1 MAKDELIDDRVSL
14 NQCQKAVDALHAYV
28 SEVAAKK
35 AETQLLPDVEQAFW
49 LTIALKKQPQGSSLK
64 VYSIPIAHPIV
75 DPRKESVCL
84 FTKDPQRTYKD
95 LLADNNI
102 RFISK
107 VIDISKLKGKY
118 KAFDARRALLKEHG
132 LFLADDRVI
141 PLLPKLLGSKFFQA
155 KKQPLPVNITR
166 KNLKTELE
174 RAVSSTYM
182 PSIRGSTLSVRVGKI
197 SQTAAQVV
205 ANIKTALPVIAS
217 KINGGWD
224 NVQSIGLK
232 TSMSAYLPIWTC
244 SLDDSKDGRW
254 ASLAADDEEE
264 SDFEGD
270 EDEED
275 DEDEEEE
282 DEEEDG
288 VDDVEDVGMI
298 GDDEESDSS
307 GIVQKIKATGKKR
320 AADLDGDND
329 ADETPKKKKKSKKS
343 SDVFKAVDEPPKSQK
358 SKSIASAPA
367 KQKSAPVSTTEDA
380 STSKV
385 TGPKTLSEYNLP
397 ATKKAPTPAEKP
409 STKQKSAKTTDIKD
423 TTQPPDSSAP
433 KKQKGEKEKKSA
445 TATTSKSISE
455 ITSTPAES
463 VPAPAKKTKKSDAA
477 APEAASPTATSAS
490 TTKKT
495 TEKKAKKDGSAVV
508 AAEEKS
514 ASKKEKKKK
523 DLASPED
530 VPQEISTVDSDEK
543 SKKKKEKKSKSSDAD
558 DGMAAVV
565 VAEEEHSKEKK
576 KQKKEKKASDAN
588 AATLEGD
595 DAMDIDAEHVSDKK
609 AKKTK
614 VAQEEGSTAY
624 SLSNDDLKQKKSKAP
639 GEKKKSKV
647 VKSDSKGKK
656 KWVIPG
662 LF

>member
-182 PSIRGSTLSVRVGKI
+182 PSIRGTTLSVRVGKI

-244 SLDDSKDGRW
+244 SLDDSKEGRW

-264 SDFEGD
+264 SEFEGD

-275 DEDEEEE
+275 EDEDEEEE

-288 VDDVEDVGMI
+288 
-298 GDDEESDSS
+298 
-307 GIVQKIKATGKKR
+307 
-320 AADLDGDND
+320 
-329 ADETPKKKKKSKKS
+329 
-343 SDVFKAVDEPPKSQK
+343 
-358 SKSIASAPA
+358 
-367 KQKSAPVSTTEDA
+367 
-380 STSKV
+380 
-385 TGPKTLSEYNLP
+385 
-397 ATKKAPTPAEKP
+397 
-409 STKQKSAKTTDIKD
+409 
-423 TTQPPDSSAP
+423 
-433 KKQKGEKEKKSA
+433 SA
-445 TATTSKSISE
+445 TATTSKSTSE
-455 ITSTPAES
+455 STSTPAEP

-495 TEKKAKKDGSAVV
+495 TEKKAKKDGSA
-508 AAEEKS
+508 
-514 ASKKEKKKK
+514 
-523 DLASPED
+523 
-530 VPQEISTVDSDEK
+530 
-543 SKKKKEKKSKSSDAD
+543 
-558 DGMAAVV
+558 
-565 VAEEEHSKEKK
+565 
-576 KQKKEKKASDAN
+576 
-588 AATLEGD
+588 
-595 DAMDIDAEHVSDKK
+595 
-609 AKKTK
+609 
-614 VAQEEGSTAY
+614 EEGSTAY

>member
-141 PLLPKLLGSKFFQA
+141 PLLPKLLGSKFFRA

-264 SDFEGD
+264 SEFEGD

-329 ADETPKKKKKSKKS
+329 ADETPKKKKSKKS
-343 SDVFKAVDEPPKSQK
+343 SDVLKAVDVPQKSQK

-367 KQKSAPVSTTEDA
+367 KQKSAPISTTEDA

-385 TGPKTLSEYNLP
+385 AGPKTSSAHDLP
-397 ATKKAPTPAEKP
+397 ATNKALAPAEKP
-409 STKQKSAKTTDIKD
+409 STKQKSAKTTDTKD
-423 TTQPPDSSAP
+423 TTQPADSSAP
-433 KKQKGEKEKKSA
+433 KKQKGEKKEKKSA
-445 TATTSKSISE
+445 TATTSKSTSE
-455 ITSTPAES
+455 STSTPAGP

-595 DAMDIDAEHVSDKK
+595 DAMDIDAEHLSDKK

>member
-141 PLLPKLLGSKFFQA
+141 PLLPKLLGSKFFRA

-264 SDFEGD
+264 SEFEGD

-275 DEDEEEE
+275 EDE

-329 ADETPKKKKKSKKS
+329 ADETPKKKKSKKS
-343 SDVFKAVDEPPKSQK
+343 SDVLKTVDVPPKSQK

-367 KQKSAPVSTTEDA
+367 KQKFAPVSTTEDA

-385 TGPKTLSEYNLP
+385 TGPKTSSAHDLP
-397 ATKKAPTPAEKP
+397 ATKKAPAPAEKP
-409 STKQKSAKTTDIKD
+409 STQQKSAKTTDIKD
-423 TTQPPDSSAP
+423 TIQPPDSSAP
-433 KKQKGEKEKKSA
+433 KKQKGEKKEKKSA

-455 ITSTPAES
+455 ITSTPAEP

-477 APEAASPTATSAS
+477 APEAASPTATSAP
-490 TTKKT
+490 TTNKT

-514 ASKKEKKKK
+514 VSKKEKKKK
-523 DLASPED
+523 DLASPEN

-565 VAEEEHSKEKK
+565 VAEEEHSQEKK

-595 DAMDIDAEHVSDKK
+595 DAMDIDAEYVSGKK

-614 VAQEEGSTAY
+614 VAQEEGSAAY